1 VRHTP
6 VPVSRW
12 QPFLADWRRNVL
24 LQILW
29 ADHRWFGQQNRTL
42 PPLTRF
48 DMSSETFGIIELIAF
63 FGIALALLG
72 REYWSLNR
80 DKKRAAEE
88 KRKQQQA
95 AQPPAEG

>member
-1 VRHTP
+1 MVRPTESNTSTANAIRY
-6 VPVSRW
+6 V
-12 QPFLADWRRNVL
+12 
-24 LQILW
+24 
-29 ADHRWFGQQNRTL
+29 
-42 PPLTRF
+42 
-48 DMSSETFGIIELIAF
+48 
-63 FGIALALLG
+63 GIALALLG